1 MFVLSCGD
9 NCHLKFGLDESKA
22 LKDKIVELID
32 DGEPRN
38 SIRLISDNNSGF
50 DAVKIAF
57 DYKIS
62 VVLDENGFQ
71 PSTSRF
77 NLGVTLLPF
86 AKNELEEQEAIDL
99 VVTSSH
105 HLCPE
110 RMSEVSLIEEVRSR
124 TCNQFHTRIAEAIKN
139 HLNAKKNAVSLAH
152 NFYTKND
159 NVTETTIDLNHE
171 KLCLDRFPGIHI
183 VVTPP
188 GTGKTTNCLIPT
200 FDDAGNN
207 GMYPIFLNPSRAFNN
222 TLYHNL
228 DNRNY
233 QTDTPKNETGVYG
246 VALSILYNKK
256 YKHVRDKCQVLIID
270 EFEDVFNL
278 MHSELGMRVSVDE
291 YIERMDN
298 FKKIITDAST
308 VVIAD
313 AFLSQDSFDFLVGLA
328 EFSNKKVF
336 VYRSSKP
343 KVMPEIYLTTKSD
356 LIKKINERASSD
368 KKCIVFSDEAHNA
381 KKSNVNVLVNAINTP
396 DKILIDADTARK
408 FPNGTINKSVSSKQ
422 VSIFTPVVKNGFS
435 FTDKDLTFTA
445 IISNGL
451 VQPNDI
457 MQFVH
462 RARNSNNAFLALLG
476 GKNRVYKNSDHIITE
491 LVMSALGCD
500 YSIERL
506 HEYCQ
511 DPTLIQMVNR
521 LFIQHKLCLDYNFT
535 LLTMFEQ
542 QGYKISYLSPE
553 KSMKDKKMLKLAEV
567 KTEEGRINGLLN
579 RSEFYANE
587 AFDIEH
593 FYGEKLSEELIK
605 FDDRGNTRRIITNN
619 IQLYRC
625 ADDSN
630 SQEGVTFAM
639 IRSLAN
645 ELKLRENYCYSS
657 DEAAKFLAWIE
668 NGKFE
673 FGHELIAVKKFFN
686 KDYFIIP
693 SKRGIPIRFLES
705 FLNKNFGYKTDSSK
719 PKNYYRDGSE
729 EKRSQRTVKTA
740 RLSDDIRYWLTK
752 KWGLQ

>member
-1 MFVLSCGD
+1 MIVLSCGV
-9 NCHLKFGLDESKA
+9 NCQLKFGVDESNA
-22 LKDKIVELID
+22 LRDKIVEIIG
-32 DGEPRN
+32 DGESRN
-38 SIRLISDNNSGF
+38 SVRLISDNKSGF

-57 DYKIS
+57 DYKIT
-62 VVLDENGFQ
+62 VVLDGHEFKPGSN
-71 PSTSRF
+71 RF

-86 AKNELEEQEAIDL
+86 AKNEVEEKEAIDL

-110 RMSEVSLIEEVRSR
+110 RMSEVSLIDDVWSQ
-124 TCNQFHTRIAEAIKN
+124 TSNQFHTRIAEAINK
-139 HLNAKKNAVSLAH
+139 HLFAKKSAVSLAH

-159 NVTETTIDLNHE
+159 NITETNIDLCHE
-171 KLCLDRFPGIHI
+171 RLCLDRFPGIHI

-200 FDDAGNN
+200 FDEAGNN
-207 GMYPIFLNPSRAFNN
+207 GMHPIFLNPSRAFNN
-222 TLYHNL
+222 SLYHNL

-233 QTDTPKNETGVYG
+233 QTDTPKNKTGVYG
-246 VALSILYNKK
+246 VSLSILYSKK
-256 YKHVRDKCQVLIID
+256 YKHIRDKCQVLIID

-298 FKKIITDAST
+298 FKKIIADAST

-313 AFLSQDSFDFLVGLA
+313 AFLSQDSFDFISNLA
-328 EFSNKKVF
+328 TLSNKKVF

-343 KVMPEIYLTTKSD
+343 RNMPEIFLTTKPD
-356 LIKKINERASSD
+356 IINKINERASSG

-396 DKILIDADTARK
+396 KKILIDADTARK
-408 FPNGTINKSVSSKQ
+408 FPNGAINKNVSSKL

-445 IISNGL
+445 IFSNGL

-462 RARNSNNAFLALLG
+462 RARNANNAFLALLG

-506 HEYCQ
+506 HEYCHN
-511 DPTLIQMVNR
+511 PTLMHMVNR

-535 LLTMFEQ
+535 LLTMLEQ
-542 QGYKISYLSPE
+542 QGYKISYLLPE
-553 KSMKDKKMLKLAEV
+553 MTMSDKKMLELAEL
-567 KTEEGRINGLLN
+567 KTEEERICGLLN
-579 RSEFYANE
+579 RSEFYAKE
-587 AFDIEH
+587 ALDIEH
-593 FYGEKLSEELIK
+593 FYSEVLSEELIR

-619 IQLYRC
+619 IPLYKC
-625 ADDSN
+625 TDDYN
-630 SQEGVTFAM
+630 SQESVTFAM

-645 ELKLRENYCYSS
+645 NLKLSDNYCYSS
-657 DEAAKFLAWIE
+657 DEAGKFLAWIE

-686 KDYFIIP
+686 NDYFIIP
-693 SKRGIPIRFLES
+693 SNRKIPIKFLES
-705 FLNKNFGYKTDSSK
+705 FLKNNFGYETYMSQEQ
-719 PKNYYRDGSE
+719 NYYRDGPGAG
-729 EKRSQRTVKTA
+729 RSKRTVKKA
-740 RLSDDIRYWLTK
+740 RLSNDIREWVAKIMSRY
-752 KWGLQ
+752 

>member
-1 MFVLSCGD
+1 MIALSYGD
-9 NCHLKFGLDESKA
+9 NCHLKFGIDKSNA
-22 LKDKIVELID
+22 LRDKIVEIIG
-32 DGEPRN
+32 DGESRN
-38 SIRLISDNNSGF
+38 SIRLISDNKSGF

-57 DYKIS
+57 DYKIT
-62 VVLDENGFQ
+62 VVLDGHEFKPGSN
-71 PSTSRF
+71 RF

-86 AKNELEEQEAIDL
+86 AKNEVEEKEAIDL

-110 RMSEVSLIEEVRSR
+110 RMSEVSLIDEVRSR
-124 TCNQFHTRIAEAIKN
+124 TCNQFHNRIAEAIKN

-159 NVTETTIDLNHE
+159 NITETNIELCHE
-171 KLCLDRFPGIHI
+171 RLCLDRFPGIHI

-200 FDDAGNN
+200 FDEAGNN
-207 GMYPIFLNPSRAFNN
+207 GMHPIFLNPSRAFTNS
-222 TLYHNL
+222 LYH
-228 DNRNY
+228 DQDERHY
-233 QTDTPKNETGVYG
+233 HTDITKNETGVYG
-246 VALSILYNKK
+246 VSLSILYSKK
-256 YKHVRDKCQVLIID
+256 YKHIRDKCQVLIID

-298 FKKIITDAST
+298 FKKIIADAST

-313 AFLSQDSFDFLVGLA
+313 AFLSQDSFDFISNLA
-328 EFSNKKVF
+328 TLSNKKVF

-343 KVMPEIYLTTKSD
+343 RNMPEIFLTTKPD
-356 LIKKINERASSD
+356 IINKINERASSG

-381 KKSNVNVLVNAINTP
+381 KKSNVNVLANAINTP
-396 DKILIDADTARK
+396 NKILIDADTARK
-408 FPNGTINKSVSSKQ
+408 YPNGAINKNVSSKL

-445 IISNGL
+445 IFSNGL

-462 RARNSNNAFLALLG
+462 RARNANNAFLALLG

-506 HEYCQ
+506 HEYCHN
-511 DPTLIQMVNR
+511 PTLMHMVNR

-535 LLTMFEQ
+535 LLTMLEQ
-542 QGYKISYLSPE
+542 QGYKISYLLPE
-553 KSMKDKKMLKLAEV
+553 LKNSDKKMLELAEL
-567 KTEEGRINGLLN
+567 KTEEERIFGLLN
-579 RSEFYANE
+579 RSEFYAKE
-587 AFDIEH
+587 ALDIER

-619 IQLYRC
+619 IPLYKC
-625 ADDSN
+625 TDDSN
-630 SQEGVTFAM
+630 SQESVTFAM

-645 ELKLRENYCYSS
+645 ELKLSDNYCYSS
-657 DEAAKFLAWIE
+657 DEAGKFLAWIE
-668 NGKFE
+668 NGKFK

-719 PKNYYRDGSE
+719 PKNYYRDGPGSVRS
-729 EKRSQRTVKTA
+729 KRAVKIA
-740 RLSDDIRYWLTK
+740 YLPNDISYWLTK
-752 KWGLQ
+752 KLASQ

>member
-1 MFVLSCGD
+1 MIVLSCGE
-9 NCHLKFGLDESKA
+9 NCQLKFGVDESNA
-22 LKDKIVELID
+22 LRDKIVEIIG
-32 DGEPRN
+32 DGESRN
-38 SIRLISDNNSGF
+38 SVRLISDNKSGF

-57 DYKIS
+57 DYKIT
-62 VVLDENGFQ
+62 VVLDEYEFKTCSNKV
-71 PSTSRF
+71 
-77 NLGVTLLPF
+77 NLGLLLLGY
-86 AKNELEEQEAIDL
+86 AKNEVEEQEAIDFVAL
-99 VVTSSH
+99 NSH
-105 HLCPE
+105 HFCPE
-110 RMSEVSLIEEVRSR
+110 IMSQTSLIDYVWSQTSNR
-124 TCNQFHTRIAEAIKN
+124 FHTRIAEAINK
-139 HLNAKKNAVSLAH
+139 HLFAKKSAVSLAH

-159 NVTETTIDLNHE
+159 NITETNIDLCHE
-171 KLCLDRFPGIHI
+171 RLCLDRFPGIHI

-200 FDDAGNN
+200 FDEAGNN
-207 GMYPIFLNPSRAFNN
+207 GMHPIFLNPSRAFNN
-222 TLYHNL
+222 SLYHNL

-233 QTDTPKNETGVYG
+233 QTDTPKNKTGVYG

-256 YKHVRDKCQVLIID
+256 YKHVRDKCQALIID

-313 AFLSQDSFDFLVGLA
+313 AFLSQDSFDFLVDLA

-343 KVMPEIYLTTKSD
+343 KVMPEIFLTTKTD
-356 LIKKINERASSD
+356 IINKINERASSD

-396 DKILIDADTARK
+396 KKILIDADTARK
-408 FPNGTINKSVSSKQ
+408 FPNGAINKNVSSKL

-445 IISNGL
+445 IFSNGL

-462 RARNSNNAFLALLG
+462 RARNANNAFLALLG
-476 GKNRVYKNSDHIITE
+476 GKNRVYKNRDHIITE

-500 YSIERL
+500 YSIGRL

-511 DPTLIQMVNR
+511 NPTLIHMVNR

-535 LLTMFEQ
+535 LLTMLEQ

-553 KSMKDKKMLKLAEV
+553 LKNSDKKMLELAEL
-567 KTEEGRINGLLN
+567 KTEEERICGLLN
-579 RSEFYANE
+579 RSEFYAQE
-587 AFDIEH
+587 AFDIEN
-593 FYGEKLSEELIK
+593 FYGEKLSEGLIK
-605 FDDRGNTRRIITNN
+605 FDDRGNSRRIITNN
-619 IQLYRC
+619 IPVYRG
-625 ADDSN
+625 ADYYN
-630 SQEGVTFAM
+630 SQESITFAM
-639 IRSLAN
+639 IKSLAN
-645 ELKLRENYCYSS
+645 ELKLSENYCYSS
-657 DEAAKFLAWIE
+657 DEAGKFLAWIE
-668 NGKFE
+668 NGKFK

-686 KDYFIIP
+686 KDHFIIP

-719 PKNYYRDGSE
+719 PKNYYRDGPGSVRS
-729 EKRSQRTVKTA
+729 KRAVKIA
-740 RLSDDIRYWLTK
+740 YLPNDISYWLTK
-752 KWGLQ
+752 KLASQ

>member
-9 NCHLKFGLDESKA
+9 NCHLKFWLDESKA

-38 SIRLISDNNSGF
+38 SIRLISNNNSVF

-57 DYKIS
+57 DYKIT
-62 VVLDENGFQ
+62 VMLDEHEFK
-71 PSTSRF
+71 PSSSRF
-77 NLGVTLLPF
+77 NLGLTLLPF

-110 RMSEVSLIEEVRSR
+110 RMSEVSLIDEVRSR

-139 HLNAKKNAVSLAH
+139 HLNAKKNSVSLAH
-152 NFYTKND
+152 KFYTKND
-159 NVTETTIDLNHE
+159 NITETNIDLCHE
-171 KLCLDRFPGIHI
+171 RLCLDRFPGIHI

-200 FDDAGNN
+200 FDEAGNN
-207 GMYPIFLNPSRAFNN
+207 GMHPIFLNPSRAFTNS
-222 TLYHNL
+222 LYPDQDERH
-228 DNRNY
+228 Y
-233 QTDTPKNETGVYG
+233 HTDITKNETGVYG
-246 VALSILYNKK
+246 VSLSILYSKK
-256 YKHVRDKCQVLIID
+256 YKHIRDKCQILIID

-298 FKKIITDAST
+298 FKKIIADAST

-313 AFLSQDSFDFLVGLA
+313 AFLSQNSFDFIVGLA

-343 KVMPEIYLTTKSD
+343 KNMPEIFLTTKPD
-356 LIKKINERASSD
+356 IINKINERASSG

-381 KKSNVNVLVNAINTP
+381 KKSNVNVLVNAVNTP
-396 DKILIDADTARK
+396 NKILIDADTARK
-408 FPNGTINKSVSSKQ
+408 FPNGAIKKCVGSKL

-462 RARNSNNAFLALLG
+462 RARNADNAFLALLG
-476 GKNRVYKNSDHIITE
+476 GKNRVYKNRDHIITE

-511 DPTLIQMVNR
+511 NPTLIHMINR
-521 LFIQHKLCLDYNFT
+521 LFIQHELCLNYNFT

-542 QGYKISYLSPE
+542 QGYKISYLLPDMT
-553 KSMKDKKMLKLAEV
+553 MKDEKMLKLAEQ
-567 KTEEGRINGLLN
+567 KTEEDRIYGLLN

-619 IQLYRC
+619 IPLYKC
-625 ADDSN
+625 TDDYN
-630 SQEGVTFAM
+630 SQESVTFAM

-645 ELKLRENYCYSS
+645 NLKLSDNYCYSS
-657 DEAAKFLAWIE
+657 DEAGKFLAWIE

-686 KDYFIIP
+686 NDYFIIP
-693 SKRGIPIRFLES
+693 SNRKIPIKFLES
-705 FLNKNFGYKTDSSK
+705 FLKNNFGYETYMSQEQ
-719 PKNYYRDGSE
+719 NYYRDGPGAG
-729 EKRSQRTVKTA
+729 RSKRTVKTA
-740 RLSDDIRYWLTK
+740 RLSNDIRAWVTK
-752 KWGLQ
+752 KLGLQ

>member
-9 NCHLKFGLDESKA
+9 NCQLKFGIDESNA
-22 LKDKIVELID
+22 LRDKIVEIIG
-32 DGEPRN
+32 DGESRN
-38 SIRLISDNNSGF
+38 SIRLISDNKSGF

-57 DYKIS
+57 DYKIT
-62 VVLDENGFQ
+62 VVLDGHEFKPGSN
-71 PSTSRF
+71 RF

-86 AKNELEEQEAIDL
+86 AKNEVEEKEAIDF
-99 VVTSSH
+99 VAENSH
-105 HLCPE
+105 HFCPE
-110 RMSEVSLIEEVRSR
+110 IMSQASLIDYVWSQTSNR
-124 TCNQFHTRIAEAIKN
+124 FHTRIAEAINK
-139 HLNAKKNAVSLAH
+139 HLFAKKSAVSLAH

-159 NVTETTIDLNHE
+159 NITETNIELCHE
-171 KLCLDRFPGIHI
+171 RLCLDRFPGIHI

-200 FDDAGNN
+200 FDEAGNN
-207 GMYPIFLNPSRAFNN
+207 GMHPIFLNPSRAFTNS
-222 TLYHNL
+222 LYPDQDERH
-228 DNRNY
+228 Y
-233 QTDTPKNETGVYG
+233 HTDITKNETGVYG
-246 VALSILYNKK
+246 VSLSILYSKK
-256 YKHVRDKCQVLIID
+256 YKHIRDKCQILIID

-298 FKKIITDAST
+298 FKKIIADAST

-313 AFLSQDSFDFLVGLA
+313 AFLSQDSFDFISNLA
-328 EFSNKKVF
+328 TLSNKKVF

-343 KVMPEIYLTTKSD
+343 RNMPEIFLTTKPD
-356 LIKKINERASSD
+356 IINKINERASSG

-396 DKILIDADTARK
+396 KKILIDADTARK
-408 FPNGTINKSVSSKQ
+408 FPNGAINKNVSSKL

-462 RARNSNNAFLALLG
+462 RARNANNAFLALLG

-506 HEYCQ
+506 HEYCHN
-511 DPTLIQMVNR
+511 PTLMHMVNR

-535 LLTMFEQ
+535 LLTMLEQ

-553 KSMKDKKMLKLAEV
+553 LKNSDKKMLELAEL
-567 KTEEGRINGLLN
+567 KTEEDRIYGLLN

-587 AFDIEH
+587 AFDIEQ
-593 FYGEKLSEELIK
+593 FYGEELSEELIK
-605 FDDRGNTRRIITNN
+605 FDDRGNTRRIIINN
-619 IQLYRC
+619 IPLYKC
-625 ADDSN
+625 TDDYN
-630 SQEGVTFAM
+630 RQESITFAM

-645 ELKLRENYCYSS
+645 ELKLSYNYCYSS
-657 DEAAKFLAWIE
+657 DEAGKFLAWIE
-668 NGKFE
+668 NGKFK

-719 PKNYYRDGSE
+719 PKNYYRDGPGSVRS
-729 EKRSQRTVKTA
+729 KRAVKIA
-740 RLSDDIRYWLTK
+740 YLPNDISYWLTK
-752 KWGLQ
+752 KLASQ

>member
-1 MFVLSCGD
+1 MIVLSCGE
-9 NCHLKFGLDESKA
+9 NCQLKFGIDESNA
-22 LKDKIVELID
+22 LRDKIVEIIG
-32 DGEPRN
+32 DGESRN
-38 SIRLISDNNSGF
+38 SVRLISDNKSGF

-57 DYKIS
+57 DYNIT
-62 VVLDENGFQ
+62 VVLDGHEFKPGSNKV
-71 PSTSRF
+71 
-77 NLGVTLLPF
+77 NLGLLLLGY
-86 AKNELEEQEAIDL
+86 AKNEVEEQEAIDFVAL
-99 VVTSSH
+99 NSH
-105 HLCPE
+105 HFCPE
-110 RMSEVSLIEEVRSR
+110 IMSQTSLIDYVWSQTSNR
-124 TCNQFHTRIAEAIKN
+124 FHTRIAEAINK
-139 HLNAKKNAVSLAH
+139 HLFAKKSAVSLAH

-159 NVTETTIDLNHE
+159 NITETNIDLCHE
-171 KLCLDRFPGIHI
+171 RLCLDRFPGIHI

-200 FDDAGNN
+200 FDEAGNN
-207 GMYPIFLNPSRAFNN
+207 GMHPIFLNPSRAFNN
-222 TLYHNL
+222 SLYHNL

-246 VALSILYNKK
+246 VSLSILYSKK
-256 YKHVRDKCQVLIID
+256 YKHIRDKCQILIID

-313 AFLSQDSFDFLVGLA
+313 AFLSQDSFDFLVDLA

-343 KVMPEIYLTTKSD
+343 KVMPEIFLTTKPD
-356 LIKKINERASSD
+356 IINKINERASSD

-396 DKILIDADTARK
+396 NKILIDADTARK
-408 FPNGTINKSVSSKQ
+408 YPNGAINKNVSSKL

-462 RARNSNNAFLALLG
+462 RARNANNAFLALIG

-506 HEYCQ
+506 YEYCHN
-511 DPTLIQMVNR
+511 PTLMHMVNR

-535 LLTMFEQ
+535 LLTMLEQ
-542 QGYKISYLSPE
+542 QGYKISYLLPE
-553 KSMKDKKMLKLAEV
+553 MTISDKKMLELAEL
-567 KTEEGRINGLLN
+567 KTEEERICGLLN
-579 RSEFYANE
+579 RSEFYAQE
-587 AFDIEH
+587 AFDIED
-593 FYGEKLSEELIK
+593 FYGEKLSEGLIK
-605 FDDRGNTRRIITNN
+605 FDDRGNSRRIITNN
-619 IQLYRC
+619 IPVYRG
-625 ADDSN
+625 ADYYN
-630 SQEGVTFAM
+630 SQESITFAM
-639 IRSLAN
+639 IKSLAN
-645 ELKLRENYCYSS
+645 ELKLSENYCYSS
-657 DEAAKFLAWIE
+657 DEAGKFLAWIE
-668 NGKFE
+668 NGKFK

-686 KDYFIIP
+686 KDHFIIP

-719 PKNYYRDGSE
+719 PKNYYRDGPGSVRS
-729 EKRSQRTVKTA
+729 KRAVKIA
-740 RLSDDIRYWLTK
+740 YLPNDISYWLTK
-752 KWGLQ
+752 KLASQ

>member
-9 NCHLKFGLDESKA
+9 NCHLKFGIDESNA
-22 LKDKIVELID
+22 LRDKIVEIIG
-32 DGEPRN
+32 DGESRN
-38 SIRLISDNNSGF
+38 SIRLISDNKSGF

-57 DYKIS
+57 DYKIT
-62 VVLDENGFQ
+62 VVLDEHEFKPGSN
-71 PSTSRF
+71 RF

-86 AKNELEEQEAIDL
+86 AKNESEEQEAIDL

-110 RMSEVSLIEEVRSR
+110 RMSEVSLIDEVRSR

-159 NVTETTIDLNHE
+159 NITETNIDLCHE
-171 KLCLDRFPGIHI
+171 RLCLDRFPGIHI

-200 FDDAGNN
+200 FDEAGNN
-207 GMYPIFLNPSRAFNN
+207 GMHPIFLNPSRAFTNS
-222 TLYHNL
+222 LYPDQDERH
-228 DNRNY
+228 Y
-233 QTDTPKNETGVYG
+233 HTDITKNETGVYG
-246 VALSILYNKK
+246 VSLSILYSKK
-256 YKHVRDKCQVLIID
+256 YKHIRDKCQVLIID

-298 FKKIITDAST
+298 FKKIIADAST
-308 VVIAD
+308 VVISD
-313 AFLSQDSFDFLVGLA
+313 AFLSQDSFDFISNLA
-328 EFSNKKVF
+328 TLSNKKVF

-343 KVMPEIYLTTKSD
+343 RNMPEIFLTTKPD
-356 LIKKINERASSD
+356 IINKINERASSG

-381 KKSNVNVLVNAINTP
+381 KKSNVNVLANAINTP
-396 DKILIDADTARK
+396 KKILIDADTARK
-408 FPNGTINKSVSSKQ
+408 FPNGAINKNVSSKL

-462 RARNSNNAFLALLG
+462 RARNANNAFLALLG
-476 GKNRVYKNSDHIITE
+476 GKNRVYKNRDHIITE

-511 DPTLIQMVNR
+511 NPTLIHMVNR
-521 LFIQHKLCLDYNFT
+521 LFIQHELCLDYNFT

-542 QGYKISYLSPE
+542 QGYKISYLLPE
-553 KSMKDKKMLKLAEV
+553 MTMSDKKMLELVEL
-567 KTEEGRINGLLN
+567 KTEAERICGLLN
-579 RSEFYANE
+579 RSEFYAQE
-587 AFDIEH
+587 AFDIED

-605 FDDRGNTRRIITNN
+605 FDDRGNSRRIITNN
-619 IQLYRC
+619 IPVYRG
-625 ADDSN
+625 ADYYN
-630 SQEGVTFAM
+630 SQESITFAM
-639 IRSLAN
+639 IKSLAN
-645 ELKLRENYCYSS
+645 ELKLSENYCYSS
-657 DEAAKFLAWIE
+657 DEAGKFLAWIE
-668 NGKFE
+668 NGKFK

-686 KDYFIIP
+686 KDHFIIP

-719 PKNYYRDGSE
+719 PKNYYRDGPGSVRS
-729 EKRSQRTVKTA
+729 KRAVKIA
-740 RLSDDIRYWLTK
+740 YLPNDISYWLTK
-752 KWGLQ
+752 KLASQ